1 MPDLKSEL
9 SKVITSWNN
18 DMPTTDTTPTITH
31 SHTNTGRPIKNNA
44 TRITFNYVR
53 DNPGVTST
61 QATIALGALGVNKS
75 SSTSLISVMVT
86 RGNLRKT
93 ADGSLFALQQEY
105 VPIRTPASKRRKPKV
120 EPKIVV
126 GVPVKPVEPAPQ
138 INAAWDAETL
148 LNNLSIKQARA
159 LYDELRK
166 IFGG

>member
-9 SKVITSWNN
+9 SKVITAWS
-18 DMPTTDTTPTITH
+18 DDVPTSPNIIGGHRIT
-31 SHTNTGRPIKNNA
+31 SNS
-44 TRITFNYVR
+44 TRTTFNYVR

-61 QATIALGALGVNKS
+61 EASVALEKLGVKS
-75 SSTSLISVMVT
+75 GSSTSLLSTMVA

-93 ADGSLFALQQEY
+93 ASGALFTAQKEY
-105 VPIRTPASKRRKPKV
+105 APIKGAKVQRPKKKAV
-120 EPKIVV
+120 APVV
-126 GVPVKPVEPAPQ
+126 DDPKPVEAVQ

-159 LYDELRK
+159 LYDELRT